1 MEDPVPAANPVARR
15 RPDASSTVS
24 LLSGLPAFLCSFAVV
39 AAVGTYALPQAPWL
53 MPVLWVCS
61 GAVLFV
67 PSVEPVVSRL
77 LFKARRPT
85 QAELDHLWQPWQ
97 SVCRVAGVAPD
108 RFVLMVEDSD
118 ELNAFAAGGR
128 TVAVTRTALR
138 LPPKHLEAVLAH
150 ELGHHLAGH
159 PMVDILSWWYTLP
172 ARGAA
177 FLTMVAL
184 RVILAVASAFA
195 RVGGGVGALVALLLS
210 LLVLTAL
217 AFLSVWLLLVP
228 LISPFLAWARR
239 LGELSADRVAAS
251 LGYGPHLVDVLHRWF
266 SAGAQPPEGPR
277 SRLLATHPLP
287 ATRIRRLQGLTR

>member
-1 MEDPVPAANPVARR
+1 MEDQAPATRPTRR
-15 RPDASSTVS
+15 RPDASSTLS
-24 LLSGLPAFLCSFAVV
+24 LLLGLPAFLCSLVV
-39 AAVGTYALPQAPWL
+39 MAAVGTYALPRMPWL
-53 MPVLWVCS
+53 IPVLWVLS

-67 PSVEPVVSRL
+67 PAVEPAVTRL
-77 LFKARRPT
+77 LLKTRRPS
-85 QAELDHLWQPWQ
+85 QAELEHLWHPWQ

-118 ELNAFAAGGR
+118 EINAFAAGGR

-150 ELGHHLAGH
+150 ELGHHLSGH
-159 PMVDILSWWYTLP
+159 PMVDVLSWWYALP

-177 FLTMVAL
+177 FLAMVAL

-195 RVGGGVGALVALLLS
+195 RIGGGVGALVALLLS
-210 LLVLTAL
+210 LLVLTML

-251 LGYGPHLVDVLHRWF
+251 LGYGSHLADVLHRWF
-266 SAGAQPPEGPR
+266 SAGAQRPEGLR
-277 SRLLATHPLP
+277 QRLLASHPSP
-287 ATRIRRLQGLTR
+287 ATRIQRLHDLMR